1 MGKIRLL
8 ALASVLLLS
17 AACDRLTE
25 KAQEDFINMGDFAI
39 EDKANY
45 TEARDGA
52 GRILALVPRG
62 QPHPPGFAPT
72 RVIETPVR

>member
-1 MGKIRLL
+1 MNKFGLR
-8 ALASVLLLS
+8 VLVFVFFLV
-17 AACDRLTE
+17 AGCDRLTE

-39 EDKANY
+39 EGKANY